1 MTEQEMRKE
10 VEEFLKEL
18 KEGAIIG
25 VAKGYF
31 GHDLS
36 PFMHDLIKL
45 YLEDYLEWLD
55 KRKGRM
61 GTLTSMS
68 FADDEDSEE

>member
-25 VAKGYF
+25 VANGYF

-55 KRKGRM
+55 KRKDRM
-61 GTLTSMS
+61 ASVTSMS
-68 FADDEDSEE
+68 FADDDSEE

>member
-10 VEEFLKEL
+10 VEDFLKEL
-18 KEGAIIG
+18 KEGTTIG

-55 KRKGRM
+55 MRKSR
-61 GTLTSMS
+61 LASVTSIS
-68 FADDEDSEE
+68 FVNNSEE

>member
-1 MTEQEMRKE
+1 MTEHEMRKE
-10 VEEFLKEL
+10 VEDFLKEL
-18 KEGAIIG
+18 KEGATIG

-45 YLEDYLEWLD
+45 FLEDYLEWLD
-55 KRKGRM
+55 KRKGTM
-61 GTLTSMS
+61 ETLTSMS
-68 FADDEDSEE
+68 FVNDEDSEE

>member
-25 VAKGYF
+25 VANGYF

-55 KRKGRM
+55 KRKGI
-61 GTLTSMS
+61 LDSVAS
-68 FADDEDSEE
+68 ISLVNDSEE

>member
-10 VEEFLKEL
+10 VEDFLKEL
-18 KEGAIIG
+18 KEGATIG

-55 KRKGRM
+55 KRKGR
-61 GTLTSMS
+61 LASVTSIS
-68 FADDEDSEE
+68 FVNDSEE